1 VYDTYCPSDDQFAV
15 CSDSSVP
22 LVERLV
28 SPTSVVA
35 ETGCAETEYE
45 VIGAPPVDD
54 GASQV
59 TRADA
64 SREDA
69 ATEVAAP
76 GAAAGTTTP
85 EGTEAAP
92 EPTSFTA
99 ATVNVYVVPF
109 VRPVTV
115 HDVVAVI
122 HVNPPGDEVTEYEVI
137 SLAPL
142 DAGAFHATRTEESP
156 KVPTT
161 EVGGAGTL
169 AKLIGVDGKEADPV
183 PATLVAVTVNEY
195 ATPLVRPVIVQ
206 VRLLVVQVND
216 PGLEATE

>member
-1 VYDTYCPSDDQFAV
+1 
-15 CSDSSVP
+15 
-22 LVERLV
+22 LV
-28 SPTSVVA
+28 SPIRVVA

-45 VIGAPPVDD
+45 VIADPPVDD

-64 SREDA
+64 SREVA
-69 ATEVAAP
+69 TTEVAAP

-85 EGTEAAP
+85 DGTDVAP

-99 ATVNVYVVPF
+99 ATVNVYAVPF

-115 HDVVAVI
+115 HDVVAVV
-122 HVNPPGDEVTEYEVI
+122 HVNPPGEDVTKYEVI

-142 DAGAFHATRTEESP
+142 EAGAFHATRTEESP
-156 KVPTT
+156 NVPTT

-169 AKLIGVDGKEADPV
+169 ATDIGVDGNEADPA
-183 PATLVAVTVNEY
+183 PATLVAVTVNE
-195 ATPLVRPVIVQ
+195 
-206 VRLLVVQVND
+206 
-216 PGLEATE
+216 